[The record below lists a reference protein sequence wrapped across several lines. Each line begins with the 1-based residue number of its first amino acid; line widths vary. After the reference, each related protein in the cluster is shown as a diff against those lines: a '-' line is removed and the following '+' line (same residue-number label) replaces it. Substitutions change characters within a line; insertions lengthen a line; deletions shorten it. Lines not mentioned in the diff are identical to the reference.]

1 MDSGVPPVSFK
12 LKPFKRTFNFTGF
25 SVRPNLAGYEDE
37 ERVLASVRKHLN
49 TASNAS
55 SMRLGGSGGRDRE
68 GDREVIFLS
77 CLLTD
82 RSKR

>member
-1 MDSGVPPVSFK
+1 MDSGVAPVSFK
-12 LKPFKRTFNFTGF
+12 LKPFKRLAISHGF
-25 SVRPNLAGYEDE
+25 SICPNLPGYEDE
-37 ERVLASVRKHLN
+37 DRVLTSVRKHLN